1 MAKKKK
7 VYNKHLQKALKDVG
21 ILYVEG
27 VKKQLKK
34 DDTYA
39 TGSLSKSISYEIV
52 DESVDISM
60 AKYGKAVE
68 DGSSPASGLHTKVST
83 TFLNDI
89 MEWMKFKRIGVGKNQ
104 KSIANAIAR
113 GIKKKGIIKRFEGG
127 SDMLDKAYNKL
138 EKQIGE
144 ELSAAYLRDL
154 KDKLNNL

>member
-1 MAKKKK
+1 MAKK

-21 ILYVEG
+21 VLYVEE
-27 VKKQLKK
+27 VKQQLKR
-34 DDTYA
+34 DGTHA
-39 TGSLSKSISYEIV
+39 TGNLSKSISYKIV

-68 DGSSPASGLHTKVST
+68 EGSSPTGGLDTKVST
-83 TFLNDI
+83 RFLNDI
-89 MEWMKFKRIGVGKNQ
+89 MEWMRFKRIGVGKNQ

-113 GIKKKGIIKRFEGG
+113 GIKKNGIIKRFSGG
-127 SDMLDKAYNKL
+127 SDMLDKAYNRL

-144 ELSAAYLRDL
+144 ELSAAYLKDL

>member
-1 MAKKKK
+1 MAKK

-27 VKKQLKK
+27 VKKQLKS
-34 DDTYA
+34 DETYS
-39 TGSLSKSISYEIV
+39 TGNLAKSISYKIV

-68 DGSSPASGLHTKVST
+68 DGSSPAGGLDTKVST
-83 TFLNDI
+83 RFINDI
-89 MEWMKFKRIGVGKNQ
+89 MEWMSFKGIGAGKNK

-113 GIKKKGIIKRFEGG
+113 GIKKNGIIKRFQGG
-127 SDMLDKAYNKL
+127 SDMLDKAYNRL

-144 ELSAAYLRDL
+144 ELSAAYLKDL